1 LNLAV
6 IIRLV
11 RICAQERTIAVFQL
25 AIATLLP
32 HHLHIRVITK
42 DEHRRGTQ
50 DAAGR

>member
-11 RICAQERTIAVFQL
+11 RNCAQERTIAVFQL

-42 DEHRRGTQ
+42 DRHRRGTQ
-50 DAAGR
+50 YAAGL